1 MESVEVRYIGSDDQY
16 QVYSSSDKALI
27 QTNLITSTYGA
38 PEDYIEYFIKDLSG
52 TVINSNYYATQY
64 QLDDSVVDPVTG
76 TTTQL
81 YLDPEADGKQMGYDR
96 GGFNV
101 KYNFFRRQLLSG
113 PDPSINYWIKEISTS
128 GLEIKATR
136 QDLSNTQMQNAF
148 TAFNG
153 LLAGDPYYPTFY
165 LNFGNDVQLIG
176 INAVYVEENGA
187 PYIIFKLYEPL
198 PVEFNLKSKFWI
210 VTPVADP
217 AEFSVSINVAP
228 DAILDNAPIKGP
240 NFKVSLLDKV
250 GQTTPYY
257 SYASLLSTAVTSSYQ
272 QLQSIMQDKGILIN
286 VDYSSFSNFIHFSSA
301 TERLYNF
308 VYKVQQIE
316 SASAGLT
323 QNNTS
328 TAKVLLQ
335 NQIDTTITNF
345 DGYEYYLYFTSAST
359 AWPKQN
365 STQPYP
371 LYSVTSSQVVNWLGS
386 TNITPSATTMSMYWS
401 SSYYDD
407 QNKDLLL
414 YATPSYITDDTA
426 NAPYLLFLNMIGQH
440 FDNIW
445 IYLKDVTNHYS
456 AENNPFVG
464 ISIDQV
470 ADALRSFGVQLYTN
484 TSITDNIY
492 YSLLGLNQ
500 TGSTLPVTSSL
511 YSTVNIPSTSLYPLS
526 GNAYL
531 SSSLALP
538 PFGEEK
544 INRYVTTFVTQS
556 SPAFNVSHSFATL
569 PASQIQGEIYK
580 RIYHNLAYLLKTRGT
595 ERGVKALITTF
606 GIPTDYYAFTSSYD
620 SLSGGFISASS
631 YSEAILTPHE
641 YGGYNIYQVPGIQ
654 EISNTKIT
662 TGSVLNIS
670 SSLLSPY
677 TTIQY
682 YQNDQD
688 KTSNNIE
695 VGFSPADSINASI
708 TSSGLVTSSTQP
720 GYFDIMQLIGAPN
733 LQYSSSYVPLVE
745 LANTYFSA
753 EYTSRYNVWDFIRVI
768 KYYNNSVFK
777 MLRDWMPARASATTG
792 IAIQSHMLERNK
804 YPRHE
809 PTYTILSGSADVYM
823 VRVSGSDGGSIL
835 GDTYYVEK
843 IPIQYQSNSIYLGNS
858 SGTIYMSSSNDI
870 QKYTGEFSGSVI
882 KTDFNTFSQDEVSSY
897 EYPWTSSVAPSSLA
911 GGVKL
916 LDNVFVSASPT
927 PAAIG
932 APIILKGPISI
943 YNSLG
948 ILSGNTSPNSWI
960 SASNYS
966 YNGTTGTF
974 VTNYSDTSGYLSG
987 LITFSVGASSTLIA
1001 GADKMFTTYSV
1012 SPTLNNITGAVLSQ
1026 RFLDLDYNANQVV
1039 PTNYG
1044 LITKSLNETVL
1055 IGNISQSEQPYSQ
1068 YAQLQDYNYFLPST
1082 VAIRYSGSYLQGL
1095 AYNTYSVGDL
1105 SYGNDPVINYYSSRI
1120 GFFTQVATSSF
1131 IPGKV
1136 NATLGYLADVSGGL
1150 FELNQNNKNWVDVQ
1164 NIFVAGTQTTV
1175 KQFDNKKYS
1184 NQVSTDGIKTIYNS
1198 GYNYT
1203 PQLYFQSKSDNPL
1216 FFEFVG
1222 SANINSFIG
1231 SLPVSSPNYDISGS
1245 IGVPNYPVT
1254 VTNPVTRAGN
1264 IFKIFNYADPST
1276 YFSVGNDT
1284 NFPSYSAPEL
1294 GNKKFTVKLGVNF
1307 RFTPPVSTT
1316 TLTSGS
1322 YSFGA
1327 YTGSGLIGTLQTV
1340 RFTSSYTPAGTNP
1353 GVITEQ
1359 ETESPGTKVRL
1370 YSGGTYTGPFLVNGS
1385 GPYGTE
1391 LTTLT
1396 TAFYSWVGSRDTPY
1410 SGLLVESTSS
1420 GPIPGIITV
1429 RNGICSEIVDEPT
1442 SGTSTAAVSTFT
1454 STQYINYTTPE
1465 EVLDANEAVVFKFT
1479 QDAMSSA
1486 NYTASI
1492 TSDSTLTVGTIT
1504 LGAGGYAS
1512 ATTGSGPFLASLANI
1527 EGTNYA
1533 TITLNSSLGQYAV
1546 GYEYVPYFVSA
1557 SITYSSNLYSK
1568 YGDVNTPFSP
1578 QSGDK
1583 IILIDGGGTAQDL
1596 DVFSYSNNTFTVVG
1610 EILQNWVNN
1619 STLVTTFLLLRRF
1632 NDEQNVILTYNKPN
1646 GATSYGFLLPDTV
1659 SPEVVDNI
1667 NTLQANVQAQL
1678 LSTQANSNISNI

>member
-1 MESVEVRYIGSDDQY
+1 MESVEIKYIGSNDQY
-16 QVYSSSDKALI
+16 QTYAPSDVALI
-27 QTNLITSTYGA
+27 NTARITGKYGT
-38 PEDYIEYFIKDLSG
+38 PDDYIEYFVKDLGG
-52 TVINSNYYATQY
+52 TILFSNYYATQY
-64 QLDDSVVDPVTG
+64 QLDNSVVDPITG

-81 YLDPEADGKQMGYDR
+81 YLDPETDVRASGFGR
-96 GGFNV
+96 GVTNI
-101 KYNFFRRQLLSG
+101 KYNFFTRQLRSG
-113 PDPSINYWIKEISTS
+113 PAKQNQFWIKEVSTS
-128 GLEIKATR
+128 RTEIKVAR
-136 QDLSNTQMQNAF
+136 QDLANTELQEIFRGFNSALAF
-148 TAFNG
+148 
-153 LLAGDPYYPTFY
+153 DSYYPTFY
-165 LNFGNDVQLIG
+165 LNFGLDVQLIG
-176 INAVYVEENGA
+176 VNAVYVEEDGTG
-187 PYIIFKLYEPL
+187 YIIFKLYEPL
-198 PVEFNLKSKFWI
+198 PVEYDIKSTFWV
-210 VTPVADP
+210 VTQPAEP
-217 AEFSVSINVAP
+217 AEFNVSINIAP
-228 DAILDNAPIKGP
+228 EALVDSFAIKGP
-240 NFKVSLLDKV
+240 NFKVTVKDKV

-257 SYASLLSTAVTSSYQ
+257 SYTSLLLTSVTSSYQ
-272 QLQSIMQDKGILIN
+272 QLQSIMQEKGIEIN
-286 VDYSSFSNFIHFSSA
+286 VDYSNLSNFIHFSSA

-308 VYKVQQIE
+308 VYKLQLIE
-316 SASAGLT
+316 SSSVGLGET
-323 QNNTS
+323 NTD

-335 NQIDTTITNF
+335 QQIDSTITNF
-345 DGYEYYLYFTSAST
+345 DGYEYYLYFNSAST
-359 AWPKQN
+359 AFPKQN
-365 STQPYP
+365 TTQPYQ
-371 LYSVTSSQVVNWLGS
+371 LYSLTSSQAVNWLGGIN
-386 TNITPSATTMSMYWS
+386 TNPNGPATMSMYWS

-414 YATPSYITDDTA
+414 YATPGYIAEDPA
-426 NAPYLLFLNMIGQH
+426 NTPYLVFLNMIGQH

-464 ISIDQV
+464 ISMDQV
-470 ADALRSFGVQLYTN
+470 ADALRSFGIQLYTN

-492 YSLLGLNQ
+492 YSMLGINQ
-500 TGSTLPVTSSL
+500 TGSVLPATSSL
-511 YSTVNIPSTSLYPLS
+511 YSTVNILSSSLYPLS
-526 GNAYL
+526 GNVYL

-556 SPAFNVSHSFATL
+556 IPSANISQSFATL
-569 PASQIQGEIYK
+569 PASQLTGEIYK
-580 RIYHNLAYLLKTRGT
+580 RLYHNLAYLLKTRGT

-631 YSEAILTPHE
+631 YSQAILTPHE
-641 YGGYNIYQVPGIQ
+641 YGGYNIYQDSGIQ
-654 EISNTKIT
+654 EISNTKII
-662 TGSVLNIS
+662 TGSVLQIS

-682 YQNDQD
+682 YQNNQD
-688 KTSNNIE
+688 KTSNDVEI
-695 VGFSPADSINASI
+695 GFSPADSINASI

-720 GYFDIMQLIGAPN
+720 GYFNIMQLIGAPN
-733 LQYSSSYVPLVE
+733 LQYSSSYIPLVE

-777 MLRDWMPARASATTG
+777 MLRDWVPARASATTG
-792 IAIQSHMLERNK
+792 IVIKSHMLERNK

-809 PTYTILSGSADVYM
+809 PTYTVLSGSANVYV
-823 VRVSGSDGGSIL
+823 VRVSGSDGGSVL

-858 SGTIYMSSSNDI
+858 SGTIYMSSSTNI
-870 QKYTGEFSGSVI
+870 QKYTGEFSGSTI
-882 KTDFNTFSQDEVSSY
+882 QTDFNTFSQDEISSY
-897 EYPWTSSVAPSSLA
+897 IYPWTSSAPPSII
-911 GGVKL
+911 GG
-916 LDNVFVSASPT
+916 NVM
-927 PAAIG
+927 
-932 APIILKGPISI
+932 
-943 YNSLG
+943 
-948 ILSGNTSPNSWI
+948 
-960 SASNYS
+960 
-966 YNGTTGTF
+966 
-974 VTNYSDTSGYLSG
+974 
-987 LITFSVGASSTLIA
+987 FS
-1001 GADKMFTTYSV
+1001 TYSV

-1026 RFLDLDYNANQVV
+1026 RFLDLDYNANQLA

-1044 LITKSLNETVL
+1044 LITKSINETVL
-1055 IGNISQSEQPYSQ
+1055 IGNISQSLQPYSQ

-1136 NATLGYLADVSGGL
+1136 NATLGYLADISGGL

-1164 NIFVAGTQTTV
+1164 NIFVAGTSTTV

-1184 NQVSTDGIKTIYNS
+1184 NQVPTDGIKTIYNS

-1276 YFSVGNDT
+1276 YFSIGNAT

-1307 RFTPPVSTT
+1307 RFTPPVSSTT
-1316 TLTSGS
+1316 GLTSGS

-1340 RFTSSYTPAGTNP
+1340 RFTSSYTDATTSP
-1353 GVITEQ
+1353 GVINTTTEDSQ
-1359 ETESPGTKVRL
+1359 GTKTRL
-1370 YSGGTYTGPFLVNGS
+1370 YDGATYTGPFSINGGS
-1385 GPYGTE
+1385 SVGTGA
-1391 LTTLT
+1391 TIT
-1396 TAFYSWVGSRDTPY
+1396 TAFYSWLGAREIEY
-1410 SGLLVESTSS
+1410 SGYLVESTSS
-1420 GPIPGIITV
+1420 GPISGITTV
-1429 RNGICSEIVDEPT
+1429 RNGLCSIIIEDENSP
-1442 SGTSTAAVSTFT
+1442 SSATSTAAVSTFT

-1492 TSDSTLTVGTIT
+1492 TSDSTLTVGTIA

-1527 EGTNYA
+1527 ENTNYA

-1557 SITYSSNLYSK
+1557 SITYSSSLYSK

-1596 DVFSYSNNTFTVVG
+1596 DVYSYSNNTFTVVG
-1610 EILQNWVNN
+1610 DILQNWVNN
-1619 STLVTTFLLLRRF
+1619 PTLVTTFLLLRRF

-1667 NTLQANVQAQL
+1667 NKLQANVQAQL

>member
-1 MESVEVRYIGSDDQY
+1 MELVDVRYIGSDDQY
-16 QVYSSSDKALI
+16 QTYAPSDVALI
-27 QTNLITSTYGA
+27 SVNTIAGNYGA
-38 PEDYIEYFIKDLSG
+38 PNDYIEYFIKDLSN
-52 TVINSNYYATQY
+52 TVLNANYYATQY
-64 QLDDSVVDPVTG
+64 ELNDSIVDPITG

-81 YLDPEADGKQMGYDR
+81 YLDPEKDARGLGYDR
-96 GGFNV
+96 GIVNV
-101 KYNFFRRQLLSG
+101 KYNFFAKQLASA
-113 PDPSINYWIKEISTS
+113 PATNTNFWIKEISTS
-128 GLEIKATR
+128 RTEIKAAR
-136 QDLSNTQMQNAF
+136 QDLSNTALSDAF
-148 TAFNG
+148 IAFNAI
-153 LLAGDPYYPTFY
+153 LSADAYYPTFY
-165 LNFGNDVQLIG
+165 LNFGADIQLIG
-176 INAVYVEENGA
+176 VNAVYVEEDGVG
-187 PYIIFKLYEPL
+187 YVIFKLYEPL
-198 PVEFNLKSKFWI
+198 PIQFDLKSTFWVVTQVAESAEFN
-210 VTPVADP
+210 VTV
-217 AEFSVSINVAP
+217 NVAP
-228 DAILDNAPIKGP
+228 EAIVDSTPIKGP
-240 NFKVSLLDKV
+240 NFKVSINDKV
-250 GQTTPYY
+250 SQTTPYY
-257 SYASLLSTAVTSSYQ
+257 SYASLLSTSVTSSYQ
-272 QLQSIMQDKGILIN
+272 QLQSLMQEKGIEIN
-286 VDYSSFSNFIHFSSA
+286 VDYSNFSNFVHFSSA

-308 VYKVQQIE
+308 VYKVQLIE
-316 SASAGLT
+316 SASAGLA

-345 DGYEYYLYFTSAST
+345 DTYEYYLYFTSAST
-359 AWPKQN
+359 AWPKQK

-371 LYSVTSSQVVNWLGS
+371 LYSVTSSQVVNWLGTIS
-386 TNITPSATTMSMYWS
+386 TVPTATTMSMYWS
-401 SSYYDD
+401 ASYYDD
-407 QNKDLLL
+407 QNKDLLI
-414 YATPSYITDDTA
+414 YTTPSYIAEDPT
-426 NAPYLLFLNMIGQH
+426 NQPYLVFLNMIGQH

-464 ISIDQV
+464 VSMDQV
-470 ADALRSFGVQLYTN
+470 ADALRSFGIQLYTN

-492 YSLLGLNQ
+492 YSMLGLNQ
-500 TGSTLPVTSSL
+500 TGSALPVTSSL
-511 YSTVNIPSTSLYPLS
+511 YSTVNILSSSLYPLS
-526 GNAYL
+526 GQPYL
-531 SSSLALP
+531 TASLSLP

-556 SPAFNVSHSFATL
+556 NPAFNISQSFATL

-580 RIYHNLAYLLKTRGT
+580 RLYHNLAYLLKTRGT
-595 ERGVKALITTF
+595 ERGVKALVTTF
-606 GIPTDYYAFTSSYD
+606 GIPGD
-620 SLSGGFISASS
+620 
-631 YSEAILTPHE
+631 ILTPHE

-688 KTSNNIE
+688 KTSNDIE

-708 TSSGLVTSSTQP
+708 TSSGLITSSTQP
-720 GYFDIMQLIGAPN
+720 GYFNIMQQIGAPA
-733 LQYSSSYVPLVE
+733 LQYSSSYIPLVE

-753 EYTSRYNVWDFIRVI
+753 EYTSKYNVWDFIRVI

-777 MLRDWMPARASATTG
+777 MLRDWVPARGSASTG
-792 IAIQSHMLERNK
+792 IVIKSHMLERNK

-809 PTYTILSGSADVYM
+809 PTYTILSGSADVYT
-823 VRVSGSDGGSIL
+823 VRVSGSDGGSVL

-858 SGTIYMSSSNDI
+858 SGTIYMSSSTNI
-870 QKYTGEFSGSVI
+870 QKYTGEFSGSTI
-882 KTDFNTFSQDEVSSY
+882 QTDFNTFSQDEVSSY
-897 EYPWTSSVAPSSLA
+897 EYPWTSSI
-911 GGVKL
+911 
-916 LDNVFVSASPT
+916 PT
-927 PAAIG
+927 
-932 APIILKGPISI
+932 
-943 YNSLG
+943 
-948 ILSGNTSPNSWI
+948 
-960 SASNYS
+960 
-966 YNGTTGTF
+966 
-974 VTNYSDTSGYLSG
+974 
-987 LITFSVGASSTLIA
+987 SVGTVI
-1001 GADKMFTTYSV
+1001 FTTYSV
-1012 SPTLNNITGAVLSQ
+1012 SPTLNNVTGAVLSQ
-1026 RFLDLDYNANQVV
+1026 RFLDLDYNANQIV

-1055 IGNISQSEQPYSQ
+1055 IGNISQSLQPYSQ

-1082 VAIRYSGSYLQGL
+1082 VAIRYSGSYLQGV

-1164 NIFVAGTQTTV
+1164 NIFVAGTSTTV

-1184 NQVSTDGIKTIYNS
+1184 NQVATDGIKTIYNS

-1216 FFEFVG
+1216 FFEFTG
-1222 SANINSFIG
+1222 NANINSFIG
-1231 SLPVSSPNYDISGS
+1231 SLPVGLANYNISGVPS
-1245 IGVPNYPVT
+1245 PNYPVT
-1254 VTNPVTRAGN
+1254 ETNPATRAGN
-1264 IFKIFNYADPST
+1264 IFKIFNFADPST
-1276 YFSVGNDT
+1276 YFSVGNAT

-1294 GNKKFTVKLGVNF
+1294 GNKRFTVKLGVNF
-1307 RFTPPVSTT
+1307 QFTPPVSTT

-1327 YTGSGLIGTLQTV
+1327 YTGSSLIGTLQTI
-1340 RFTSSYTPAGTNP
+1340 RYTSSY
-1353 GVITEQ
+1353 
-1359 ETESPGTKVRL
+1359 SPG
-1370 YSGGTYTGPFLVNGS
+1370 GTVPGAIETGSTAAVTDPTS
-1385 GPYGTE
+1385 YG
-1391 LTTLT
+1391 
-1396 TAFYSWVGSRDTPY
+1396 
-1410 SGLLVESTSS
+1410 ESTSFI
-1420 GPIPGIITV
+1420 GPFTLNGGAPTGDSSSVITINEYAWEGRLGPDSATLV
-1429 RNGICSEIVDEPT
+1429 
-1442 SGTSTAAVSTFT
+1442 TSTTGTAVVGIGGTVEGGGVLKRIIEITGSQTTTPVSTFT

-1465 EVLDANEAVVFKFT
+1465 ELLDANEAVVFKFT

-1527 EGTNYA
+1527 ENTNYA

-1557 SITYSSNLYSK
+1557 SITYSSSLYSK

-1596 DVFSYSNNTFTVVG
+1596 DVYSYSNNTFTVVG
-1610 EILQNWVNN
+1610 DILQNWVNN
-1619 STLVTTFLLLRRF
+1619 PTLVTTFLLLRKF

>member
-1 MESVEVRYIGSDDQY
+1 MEVVDVQYIGSNDQY
-16 QVYSSSDKALI
+16 QTYSPQDTALI
-27 QTNLITSTYGA
+27 NTTTITGRYGA
-38 PEDYIEYFIKDLSG
+38 PNDYIEYFIKDLG
-52 TVINSNYYATQY
+52 DTVIDANYYATQY
-64 QLDDSVVDPVTG
+64 QLDNAVVDPITG

-81 YLDPEADGKQMGYDR
+81 YLDPERDARLLGYDR
-96 GGFNV
+96 GVVNV
-101 KYNFFRRQLLSG
+101 KYNFFSTQLASAPILSQ
-113 PDPSINYWIKEISTS
+113 NFWIKEISTS
-128 GLEIKATR
+128 RTEIKAAR
-136 QDLSNTQMQNAF
+136 QDLSNDALQSAFGEFNAV
-148 TAFNG
+148 
-153 LLAGDPYYPTFY
+153 LAADAYYPTFY
-165 LNFGNDVQLIG
+165 LNFGSDIQVIG
-176 INAVYVEENGA
+176 INAVYVEEDGNG
-187 PYIIFKLYEPL
+187 YVIFKLYEPL
-198 PVEFNLKSKFWI
+198 PIEYDLKSTFWV
-210 VTPVADP
+210 VTQVADP
-217 AEFSVSINVAP
+217 AEFNVSINVAP
-228 DAILDNAPIKGP
+228 ETLVDSLPIKGP
-240 NFKVSLLDKV
+240 NFKVAIKDKV

-257 SYASLLSTAVTSSYQ
+257 SYESLLLTSVTSSFQ
-272 QLQSIMQDKGILIN
+272 QLKSMMDEKGIQIN
-286 VDYSSFSNFIHFSSA
+286 VDYSNFSNFIHFSSA

-308 VYKVQQIE
+308 VYKVQLIE

-323 QNNTS
+323 QTNTS

-371 LYSVTSSQVVNWLGS
+371 LYSVTSSQVVTWLG
-386 TNITPSATTMSMYWS
+386 NINTTPTPTTMSMYWS
-401 SSYYDD
+401 ASYYDD

-414 YATPSYITDDTA
+414 YATPSYILDDSA

-464 ISIDQV
+464 ISMDQV
-470 ADALRSFGVQLYTN
+470 ADALRSFGIQLYTN

-492 YSLLGLNQ
+492 YSMLGLNQ
-500 TGSTLPVTSSL
+500 TGSALPVTSSL
-511 YSTVNIPSTSLYPLS
+511 YSTVNILSSSLYPLS

-556 SPAFNVSHSFATL
+556 SPAFDISQSFATL
-569 PASQIQGEIYK
+569 PAEQLTGEVYK
-580 RIYHNLAYLLKTRGT
+580 RLYHNLAYLLKTRGT
-595 ERGVKALITTF
+595 ERGVRALITTF
-606 GIPTDYYAFTSSYD
+606 GIPTDSYGFSSSYD

-631 YSEAILTPHE
+631 YSEGILTPHE

-654 EISNTKIT
+654 EISNTKII

-688 KTSNNIE
+688 KTSNNVEI
-695 VGFSPADSINASI
+695 GFSPADSINASI
-708 TSSGLVTSSTQP
+708 TSSGIVTSSTQP
-720 GYFDIMQLIGAPN
+720 GYFNIMQLIGAPA
-733 LQYSSSYVPLVE
+733 LQYSSSYIPLVE
-745 LANTYFSA
+745 LSNRYFDA
-753 EYTSRYNVWDFIRVI
+753 EYTSKYNVWDFIRVI

-777 MLRDWMPARASATTG
+777 MLRDWVPARASATTG

-809 PTYTILSGSADVYM
+809 PTYTILSGSANVNM
-823 VRVSGSDGGSIL
+823 VRVSGSDGGSVL

-858 SGTIYMSSSNDI
+858 SGTIYMSSSTNI
-870 QKYTGEFSGSVI
+870 QKYTGEFSGSTI
-882 KTDFNTFSQDEVSSY
+882 QTDFNTFSQDEVSSY
-897 EYPWTSSVAPSSLA
+897 IYPWTSSVAPSIV
-911 GGVKL
+911 GG
-916 LDNVFVSASPT
+916 N
-927 PAAIG
+927 
-932 APIILKGPISI
+932 II
-943 YNSLG
+943 
-948 ILSGNTSPNSWI
+948 
-960 SASNYS
+960 
-966 YNGTTGTF
+966 
-974 VTNYSDTSGYLSG
+974 
-987 LITFSVGASSTLIA
+987 FS
-1001 GADKMFTTYSV
+1001 TYSL
-1012 SPTLNNITGAVLSQ
+1012 SPTLNNVTGAVLSQ
-1026 RFLDLDYNANQVV
+1026 RFLDLDYNGSQTA

-1055 IGNISQSEQPYSQ
+1055 IGNIPQSEQPYSQ

-1105 SYGNDPVINYYSSRI
+1105 SYGNDPVINYYSNKI

-1164 NIFVAGTQTTV
+1164 NIFVAGTTTTV

-1184 NQVSTDGIKTIYNS
+1184 NQVATDGIKTIYNS

-1203 PQLYFQSKSDNPL
+1203 PQLYFQSQSDNPL

-1222 SANINSFIG
+1222 SANINSFIAG
-1231 SLPVSSPNYDISGS
+1231 LPEGLPNYNISGVPS
-1245 IGVPNYPVT
+1245 PNYPVT
-1254 VTNPVTRAGN
+1254 DPEGDRTGN
-1264 IFKIFNYADPST
+1264 IFKIFNFADPST
-1276 YFSVGNDT
+1276 YFSIGNAT

-1294 GNKKFTVKLGVNF
+1294 GNKKFTVRLGVNF
-1307 RFTPPVSTT
+1307 QFTPPVNSTT
-1316 TLTSGS
+1316 GLTSGS

-1327 YTGSGLIGTLQTV
+1327 YTGSGLIGSLQTV
-1340 RFTSSYTPAGTNP
+1340 RFTSSYTDATTTP
-1353 GVITEQ
+1353 GIVTTTTEDSQ
-1359 ETESPGTKVRL
+1359 GTKVL
-1370 YSGGTYTGPFLVNGS
+1370 LFDGETYTGPFSIDGGS
-1385 GPYGTE
+1385 PVGTGA
-1391 LTTLT
+1391 TIT
-1396 TAFYSWVGSRDTPY
+1396 TAFYSWVGSRDIEY
-1410 SGLLVESTSS
+1410 SGFLVRSTGS
-1420 GPIPGIITV
+1420 GPIPGITTV
-1429 RNGICSEIVDEPT
+1429 RNGICSIIEDIGSATNTE
-1442 SGTSTAAVSTFT
+1442 AISTFT

-1465 EVLDANEAVVFKFT
+1465 ELLDANEPVVFKFT
-1479 QDAMSSA
+1479 QDAMSST

-1492 TSDSTLTVGTIT
+1492 TSDSTLTVGTIA
-1504 LGAGGYAS
+1504 LGAGGYAA
-1512 ATTGSGPFLASLANI
+1512 ATTGSGPFLASLDNLV
-1527 EGTNYA
+1527 GSNYA

-1546 GYEYVPYFVSA
+1546 GYEYIPYFVSA
-1557 SITYSSNLYSK
+1557 SVTYSSSLYSK

-1578 QSGDK
+1578 QTGDK

-1596 DVFSYSNNTFTVVG
+1596 DVSSYSNNTFTVVG

-1619 STLVTTFLLLRRF
+1619 PTLVTTFLLLRKF

>member
-1 MESVEVRYIGSDDQY
+1 MELVDIRYIGSDDQY
-16 QVYSSSDKALI
+16 QTYSPQDLALI
-27 QTNLITSTYGA
+27 NTNTINGRYGNLD
-38 PEDYIEYFIKDLSG
+38 DYIEYFIKDLG
-52 TVINSNYYATQY
+52 NNVLYSNYSATQY
-64 QLDDSVVDPVTG
+64 QLNNAVVDPITG

-81 YLDPEADGKQMGYDR
+81 YLDPEKDVRAAGYGR
-96 GGFNV
+96 GITNV
-101 KYNFFRRQLLSG
+101 KYNFFTRHLLSN
-113 PDPSINYWIKEISTS
+113 PNFVNNFWIKEISYSRT
-128 GLEIKATR
+128 EIKVAR
-136 QDLSNTQMQNAF
+136 QDLSNEELLSAF
-148 TAFNG
+148 GTFSS
-153 LLAGDPYYPTFY
+153 LLAADAYYPTIY
-165 LNFGNDVQLIG
+165 LNFGLDVQI
-176 INAVYVEENGA
+176 ISVNAVYVEEEGNG
-187 PYIIFKLYEPL
+187 YIIFKLYEPL
-198 PVEFNLKSKFWI
+198 PIEYDIKSTFWVVTQVADSAEFN
-210 VTPVADP
+210 
-217 AEFSVSINVAP
+217 VSINVAP
-228 DAILDNAPIKGP
+228 EAIVDSTAIKGP
-240 NFKVSLLDKV
+240 NFKVTVKDKV

-257 SYASLLSTAVTSSYQ
+257 SYESLLLTSVTSSFQ
-272 QLQSIMQDKGILIN
+272 QLKSMMDEKGIQIN
-286 VDYSSFSNFIHFSSA
+286 VDYSNFSNFIHFSSA

-308 VYKVQQIE
+308 VYKVQLIE

-323 QNNTS
+323 QTNTS

-371 LYSVTSSQVVNWLGS
+371 LYSVTSSQVTTWLG
-386 TNITPSATTMSMYWS
+386 NINTVPTATTMSMYWS

-414 YATPSYITDDTA
+414 YATPSYILDDSA

-464 ISIDQV
+464 ISMDQV
-470 ADALRSFGVQLYTN
+470 ADALRSFGIQLYTN

-511 YSTVNIPSTSLYPLS
+511 YSTVNILSSSLYPLS

-556 SPAFNVSHSFATL
+556 IPTANISQSFATL
-569 PASQIQGEIYK
+569 PASQLTGEVYK
-580 RIYHNLAYLLKTRGT
+580 RLYHNLAYLLKTRGT

-606 GIPTDYYAFTSSYD
+606 GIPTDSYGFSSSYD
-620 SLSGGFISASS
+620 GLSGGFISASS
-631 YSEAILTPHE
+631 YSQGILTPHE

-654 EISNTKIT
+654 EISNTKII

-688 KTSNNIE
+688 KTSNDVEI
-695 VGFSPADSINASI
+695 GFSPADSINANI

-720 GYFDIMQLIGAPN
+720 GYFNIMQLIGAPA
-733 LQYSSSYVPLVE
+733 LQYSSSYIPLDN
-745 LANTYFSA
+745 LANTYFFSSGS
-753 EYTSRYNVWDFIRVI
+753 YPNGRYNVWDFIRVI

-777 MLRDWMPARASATTG
+777 MLRDWVPARASATTG
-792 IAIQSHMLERNK
+792 IVIKSHMLERNK

-823 VRVSGSDGGSIL
+823 VRVSGSDGGSVL

-858 SGTIYMSSSNDI
+858 SGTIYMSSSTNI
-870 QKYTGEFSGSVI
+870 QKYTGEFSGSTI
-882 KTDFNTFSQDEVSSY
+882 QTDFNTFSQVYISSY
-897 EYPWTSSVAPSSLA
+897 NYPWTSSIPTNPTTSS
-911 GGVKL
+911 
-916 LDNVFVSASPT
+916 
-927 PAAIG
+927 
-932 APIILKGPISI
+932 
-943 YNSLG
+943 
-948 ILSGNTSPNSWI
+948 
-960 SASNYS
+960 
-966 YNGTTGTF
+966 
-974 VTNYSDTSGYLSG
+974 
-987 LITFSVGASSTLIA
+987 
-1001 GADKMFTTYSV
+1001 KMFLTYSL

-1026 RFLDLDYNANQVV
+1026 RFLDLDYNANQIV

-1044 LITKSLNETVL
+1044 LITKSINETVR

-1082 VAIRYSGSYLQGL
+1082 VAIRYSGSYLQGV

-1105 SYGNDPVINYYSSRI
+1105 SYGNDPVINYYSSKI

-1164 NIFVAGTQTTV
+1164 NIFVAGTTTTV

-1184 NQVSTDGIKTIYNS
+1184 NQVATDGIKTIYNS

-1203 PQLYFQSKSDNPL
+1203 PQLYFQSKSDNTIY
-1216 FFEFVG
+1216 FEYTGDTNVT
-1222 SANINSFIG
+1222 SFIATLTG
-1231 SLPVSSPNYDISGS
+1231 TPNLSISGAATP
-1245 IGVPNYPVT
+1245 GYPVT
-1254 VTNPVTRAGN
+1254 LTNSTTRAGN
-1264 IFKIFNYADPST
+1264 IYKIFDTANPSDSFTTGSVNSFPTYSSPQAGSKQFTAYLGVTFQFTDPSA
-1276 YFSVGNDT
+1276 S
-1284 NFPSYSAPEL
+1284 
-1294 GNKKFTVKLGVNF
+1294 
-1307 RFTPPVSTT
+1307 
-1316 TLTSGS
+1316 LTSGS
-1322 YSFGA
+1322 YDFGA
-1327 YTGSGLIGTLQTV
+1327 YVDGTDLIGTLQTI
-1340 RFTSSYTPAGTNP
+1340 RFTSSYA
-1353 GVITEQ
+1353 
-1359 ETESPGTKVRL
+1359 
-1370 YSGGTYTGPFLVNGS
+1370 SGGLAPGIINTGSAARTSDPTPYGDSTSYTGPFIVNGS
-1385 GPYGTE
+1385 GSQSGDGSSIVTINE
-1391 LTTLT
+1391 
-1396 TAFYSWVGSRDTPY
+1396 YSWEDEDTKLPT
-1410 SGLLVESTSS
+1410 SGLLITSITGTPVS
-1420 GPIPGIITV
+1420 GVGGTVTGGGILKIIEDDIEGSVTT
-1429 RNGICSEIVDEPT
+1429 GPT
-1442 SGTSTAAVSTFT
+1442 SVSA
-1454 STQYINYTTPE
+1454 STQYINYTTIPE
-1465 EVLDANEAVVFKFT
+1465 ELTANQPVVFKLT
-1479 QDAMSSA
+1479 QGGMSSA
-1486 NYTASI
+1486 NYTASL
-1492 TSDSTLTVGTIT
+1492 TSDSILTVGTIA
-1504 LGAGGYAS
+1504 LGAGGYAT
-1512 ATTGSGPFLASLANI
+1512 ATTVSGSFITSFANI
-1527 EGTNYA
+1527 ENSNYA
-1533 TITLNSSLGQYAV
+1533 TITLNSSLGQYGV
-1546 GYEYVPYFVSA
+1546 GWQFVPYFVSA
-1557 SITYSSNLYSK
+1557 SVTYSSSLYTK
-1568 YGDVNTPFSP
+1568 YGDVNVAFLP

-1583 IILIDGGGTAQDL
+1583 IVLIDAGGTAQDL
-1596 DVFSYSNNTFTVVG
+1596 DVYSYSGNTFTVVG
-1610 EILQNWVNN
+1610 DILNNWIANP
-1619 STLVTTFLLLRRF
+1619 SLVTIFLLLRRF

-1659 SPEVVDNI
+1659 SPTVVDNI

>member
-1 MESVEVRYIGSDDQY
+1 MELVDVRYIGSDDQY
-16 QVYSSSDKALI
+16 QTYAPSDVALI
-27 QTNLITSTYGA
+27 NVNTIAGNYGA
-38 PEDYIEYFIKDLSG
+38 PNDYIEYFIKDLSN
-52 TVINSNYYATQY
+52 TVLNANYYATQY
-64 QLDDSVVDPVTG
+64 ELNDSVVDPITG

-81 YLDPEADGKQMGYDR
+81 YLDPEKDARGLGYDR
-96 GGFNV
+96 GIVNV
-101 KYNFFRRQLLSG
+101 KYNFFAKQLASA
-113 PDPSINYWIKEISTS
+113 PATNTNFWIKEISTS
-128 GLEIKATR
+128 RTEIKAAR
-136 QDLSNTQMQNAF
+136 QDLSNTALSDAF
-148 TAFNG
+148 IAFNAI
-153 LLAGDPYYPTFY
+153 LSADAYYPTFY
-165 LNFGNDVQLIG
+165 LNFGADIQLIG
-176 INAVYVEENGA
+176 VNAVYVEEDGVG
-187 PYIIFKLYEPL
+187 YVIFKLYEPL
-198 PVEFNLKSKFWI
+198 PIQFDLKSTFWVVTQVAESAEFN
-210 VTPVADP
+210 VTV
-217 AEFSVSINVAP
+217 NVAP
-228 DAILDNAPIKGP
+228 EAIVDSTPIKGP
-240 NFKVSLLDKV
+240 NFKVSINDKV
-250 GQTTPYY
+250 SQTTPYY
-257 SYASLLSTAVTSSYQ
+257 SYASLLSTSVTSSYQ
-272 QLQSIMQDKGILIN
+272 QLQSLMQEKGIEIN
-286 VDYSSFSNFIHFSSA
+286 VDYSNFSNFVHFSSA

-308 VYKVQQIE
+308 VYKVQLIE
-316 SASAGLT
+316 SASAGLA
-323 QNNTS
+323 QNNTN

-345 DGYEYYLYFTSAST
+345 DTYEYYLYFTSAST
-359 AWPKQN
+359 AWPKQK

-371 LYSVTSSQVVNWLGS
+371 LYSVTSSQVVNWLGTIS
-386 TNITPSATTMSMYWS
+386 TVPTATTMSMYWS
-401 SSYYDD
+401 ASYYDD
-407 QNKDLLL
+407 QNKDLLI
-414 YATPSYITDDTA
+414 YTTPSYIAEDPT
-426 NAPYLLFLNMIGQH
+426 NQPYLVFLNMIGQH

-464 ISIDQV
+464 VSMDQV
-470 ADALRSFGVQLYTN
+470 ADALRSFGIQLYTN

-492 YSLLGLNQ
+492 YSMLGLNQ
-500 TGSTLPVTSSL
+500 TGSALPVTSSL
-511 YSTVNIPSTSLYPLS
+511 YSTVNILSSSLYPLS
-526 GNAYL
+526 GQPYL
-531 SSSLALP
+531 TASLSLP

-556 SPAFNVSHSFATL
+556 NPAFNISQSFATL

-580 RIYHNLAYLLKTRGT
+580 RLYHNLAYLLKTRGT

-606 GIPTDYYAFTSSYD
+606 GIPGD
-620 SLSGGFISASS
+620 
-631 YSEAILTPHE
+631 ILTPHE
-641 YGGYNIYQVPGIQ
+641 YGGYNIYEVPGIQ

-688 KTSNNIE
+688 KTSNDIE

-708 TSSGLVTSSTQP
+708 TSSGYVTSSTQP
-720 GYFDIMQLIGAPN
+720 GYFNIMQQIGAPA
-733 LQYSSSYVPLVE
+733 LQYSSSYIPLVE

-753 EYTSRYNVWDFIRVI
+753 EYTSKYNVWDFIRVI

-777 MLRDWMPARASATTG
+777 MLRDWVPARGSASTG
-792 IAIQSHMLERNK
+792 IVIKSHMLERNK

-809 PTYTILSGSADVYM
+809 PTYTILSGSANVNM
-823 VRVSGSDGGSIL
+823 VRVSGSDGGSVL

-858 SGTIYMSSSNDI
+858 SGTIYMSSSTNI
-870 QKYTGEFSGSVI
+870 QKYTGEFSGSTI
-882 KTDFNTFSQDEVSSY
+882 QTDFNTFSQDEVSSY
-897 EYPWTSSVAPSSLA
+897 EYPWTSSI
-911 GGVKL
+911 
-916 LDNVFVSASPT
+916 PT
-927 PAAIG
+927 
-932 APIILKGPISI
+932 
-943 YNSLG
+943 
-948 ILSGNTSPNSWI
+948 
-960 SASNYS
+960 
-966 YNGTTGTF
+966 
-974 VTNYSDTSGYLSG
+974 
-987 LITFSVGASSTLIA
+987 SVGTVI
-1001 GADKMFTTYSV
+1001 FTTYSV

-1026 RFLDLDYNANQVV
+1026 RFLDLDYNANQIV

-1055 IGNISQSEQPYSQ
+1055 IGNIPQSEQPYSQ

-1164 NIFVAGTQTTV
+1164 NIFVAGTSATI

-1184 NQVSTDGIKTIYNS
+1184 NQVATDGIKTIYNS

-1216 FFEFVG
+1216 FFQFTG
-1222 SANINSFIG
+1222 NANIDSFIG
-1231 SLPVSSPNYDISGS
+1231 SLPVGLPNYNIK
-1245 IGVPNYPVT
+1245 GVPSPNYPVT
-1254 VTNPVTRAGN
+1254 ETDALTRAGN
-1264 IFKIFNYADPST
+1264 IFKIFNFADPST
-1276 YFSVGNDT
+1276 YFSIGNDT

-1294 GNKKFTVKLGVNF
+1294 GNKKFTVRLGVNF
-1307 RFTPPVSTT
+1307 QFTPPVSTT

-1327 YTGSGLIGTLQTV
+1327 YTGSGLVGNLQTV
-1340 RFTSSYTPAGTNP
+1340 RFTSSYTDAVNTPGNIETGGTARSDIGWDFLFP
-1353 GVITEQ
+1353 GE
-1359 ETESPGTKVRL
+1359 
-1370 YSGGTYTGPFLVNGS
+1370 TYTGPFTVNGGS
-1385 GPYGTE
+1385 TQYGTPSSTVE
-1391 LTTLT
+1391 TGYY
-1396 TAFYSWVGSRDTPY
+1396 AYEYRGVPY
-1410 SGLLVESTSS
+1410 SELLIVATSS
-1420 GPIPGIITV
+1420 AIPGIDLVGGLSAT
-1429 RNGICSEIVDEPT
+1429 IVSDIT
-1442 SGTSTAAVSTFT
+1442 SGTSTAPVSVYT
-1454 STQYINYTTPE
+1454 STQYISYTTPE
-1465 EVLDANEAVVFKFT
+1465 ELLDANEAVVFKFT

-1492 TSDSTLTVGTIT
+1492 TSDSTLTVGTIA

-1527 EGTNYA
+1527 ENSNYA

-1546 GYEYVPYFVSA
+1546 GYQYVPYFVSA
-1557 SITYSSNLYSK
+1557 SVTYSSSLYIK
-1568 YGDVNTPFSP
+1568 YGDVNVPFLP
-1578 QSGDK
+1578 QTGDK

-1596 DVFSYSNNTFTVVG
+1596 DVYSYSNNTFTVVG
-1610 EILQNWVNN
+1610 DILQNWVNN
-1619 STLVTTFLLLRRF
+1619 PTLVTTFLLLRKF

>member
-1 MESVEVRYIGSDDQY
+1 MEIVDVSYIGSDDQY
-16 QVYSSSDKALI
+16 QSYAPQDVALI
-27 QTNLITSTYGA
+27 NTTFINGNYGSIG
-38 PEDYIEYFIKDLSG
+38 DYIEYFIKDLNG
-52 TVINSNYYATQY
+52 TVLNAEYYSRQY

-81 YLDPEADGKQMGYDR
+81 YLDPERDARILGYDR
-96 GGFNV
+96 GVVNV
-101 KYNFFRRQLLSG
+101 KYNFFNSQLLSL
-113 PDPSINYWIKEISTS
+113 PDPATHFWIKEISAS
-128 GLEIKATR
+128 GLEIKTAR
-136 QDLSNTQMQNAF
+136 QDLSNTALQEAF
-148 TAFNG
+148 VVFNG
-153 LLAGDPYYPTFY
+153 TLAADPYYPTFY
-165 LNFGNDVQLIG
+165 LNFGADVQLIG
-176 INAVYVEENGA
+176 VNAVYVEEDGIG
-187 PYIIFKLYEPL
+187 YVIFKLYEPL
-198 PVEFNLKSKFWI
+198 PDTFTTKSTFW
-210 VTPVADP
+210 VVKPVADP
-217 AEFSVSINVAP
+217 AEFNVSINVLPEAVV
-228 DAILDNAPIKGP
+228 DSTPIKGP
-240 NFKVSLLDKV
+240 NYKVAVNDKV

-257 SYASLLSTAVTSSYQ
+257 SYESLLLTSVTSSYQ
-272 QLQSIMQDKGILIN
+272 QLQSLMQEKGIQIN
-286 VDYSSFSNFIHFSSA
+286 VDYSNFENFIHFSSA

-308 VYKVQQIE
+308 VYKVQLIE
-316 SASAGLT
+316 SASAGLNQT
-323 QNNTS
+323 NTS

-345 DGYEYYLYFTSAST
+345 DGYEYYLYFGSAST
-359 AWPKQN
+359 SYPKQT

-371 LYSVTSSQVVNWLGS
+371 LYSLTSSQAINWLGS
-386 TNITPSATTMSMYWS
+386 ISTLPNGPATMSMYWS

-407 QNKDLLL
+407 NNKDLLL
-414 YATPSYITDDTA
+414 YATPAYITEDPA
-426 NAPYLLFLNMIGQH
+426 NTPYLVFLNMIGQH

-464 ISIDQV
+464 ISMDQV
-470 ADALRSFGVQLYTN
+470 ANALRSFGVQLYTN

-500 TGSTLPVTSSL
+500 TGSALPVTSSA
-511 YSTVNIPSTSLYPLS
+511 YSVSNVASSSIYPLAGQPWLTAS
-526 GNAYL
+526 L
-531 SSSLALP
+531 SLP

-544 INRYVTTFVTQS
+544 INRYVISFVTGSNPS
-556 SPAFNVSHSFATL
+556 SSFATL
-569 PASQIQGEIYK
+569 PASQLTGETYK
-580 RIYHNLAYLLKTRGT
+580 RLYHNLAYLLKTRGT
-595 ERGVKALITTF
+595 ERGIRALITTF
-606 GIPTDYYAFTSSYD
+606 GIPGD
-620 SLSGGFISASS
+620 
-631 YSEAILTPHE
+631 ILDPHE

-654 EISNTKIT
+654 EISNTKIL

-695 VGFSPADSINASI
+695 AGFSPADSINASI

-720 GYFDIMQLIGAPN
+720 GYFNIMQLIGAPA
-733 LQYSSSYVPLVE
+733 LQYSSSYIPLVE
-745 LANTYFSA
+745 LSNRYFDA

-823 VRVSGSDGGSIL
+823 VRISGSDGGSVL
-835 GDTYYVEK
+835 GDTYYVEA
-843 IPIQYQSNSIYLGNS
+843 IPVQYQSNSIYLGNS
-858 SGTIYMSSSNDI
+858 PGTIYMSSSTNI
-870 QKYTGEFSGSVI
+870 QKYTGEFSGSTI
-882 KTDFNTFSQDEVSSY
+882 QTDFNTFSQDEISSY
-897 EYPWTSSVAPSSLA
+897 IYPWTSSI
-911 GGVKL
+911 
-916 LDNVFVSASPT
+916 
-927 PAAIG
+927 PA
-932 APIILKGPISI
+932 
-943 YNSLG
+943 
-948 ILSGNTSPNSWI
+948 
-960 SASNYS
+960 
-966 YNGTTGTF
+966 
-974 VTNYSDTSGYLSG
+974 
-987 LITFSVGASSTLIA
+987 SVGTVI
-1001 GADKMFTTYSV
+1001 FTTYSV
-1012 SPTLNNITGAVLSQ
+1012 SPTLNNVTGAVLSQ

-1044 LITKSLNETVL
+1044 LITKSINETVR
-1055 IGNISQSEQPYSQ
+1055 IGNISQSLQPYSQ

-1164 NIFVAGTQTTV
+1164 NIFVAGTNTTV

-1184 NQVSTDGIKTIYNS
+1184 NQVATDGIKAIYNS

-1216 FFEFVG
+1216 YFEFTGNTNVD
-1222 SANINSFIG
+1222 SFIG
-1231 SLPVSSPNYDISGS
+1231 SLPVGLPNYNISGVS
-1245 IGVPNYPVT
+1245 SPNYPVT
-1254 VTNPVTRAGN
+1254 DLDGDRAGD
-1264 IFKIFNYADPST
+1264 IYKIFNFANPST
-1276 YFSVGNDT
+1276 YFSIGNAT

-1294 GNKKFTVKLGVNF
+1294 GNRRFTVKLGVNF
-1307 RFTPPVSTT
+1307 QFTPPVSTA

-1327 YTGSGLIGTLQTV
+1327 YLNGSTLIGDLQTV
-1340 RFTSSYTPAGTNP
+1340 RFTSSYAPATTSP
-1353 GVITEQ
+1353 GVVTTNTEDPRPTT
-1359 ETESPGTKVRL
+1359 ETLLFPGE
-1370 YSGGTYTGPFLVNGS
+1370 TYTGPFLVDGV
-1385 GPYGTE
+1385 PTGTSA
-1391 LTTLT
+1391 TTIT
-1396 TAFYSWVGSRDTPY
+1396 TAFYSWVGPPRDTEY
-1410 SGLLVESTSS
+1410 SGYLVQSTGSGPVAGITLLNTIIEEISSATSTS
-1420 GPIPGIITV
+1420 
-1429 RNGICSEIVDEPT
+1429 
-1442 SGTSTAAVSTFT
+1442 AVSTFI
-1454 STQYINYTTPE
+1454 SNQSINYTTPE
-1465 EVLDANEAVVFKFT
+1465 QVIGANVPVVFKFT

-1492 TSDSTLTVGTIT
+1492 TSDSTLTAGTIA
-1504 LGAGGYAS
+1504 LGAGGYAN
-1512 ATTGSGPFLASLANI
+1512 ATTGSGPFITSFANL
-1527 EGTNYA
+1527 TDSNYA
-1533 TITLNSSLGQYAV
+1533 TITLNSSLSQYAV
-1546 GYEYVPYFVSA
+1546 GYQYVPYFVSA
-1557 SITYSSNLYSK
+1557 SVTYSSSLYTK

-1578 QSGDK
+1578 QTGDK

-1619 STLVTTFLLLRRF
+1619 PTLVTTFLLLRRF
-1632 NDEQNVILTYNKPN
+1632 DDEQNVILTYNKPN

-1659 SPEVVDNI
+1659 NPVVVENI